1 MERSPLGPAMAA
13 WAAGRQRAKH
23 RLTRRQP
30 STRCTCRRQSDASRS
45 NEPTS
50 VSWAALGG
58 ALGVLLCPYA
68 TAQEGRLG
76 IGHERWHQD
85 FYAKLRRND
94 GTGPCCSLTDCRPTQ
109 SRMIGDHY
117 EVKVDGKRVPVPSD
131 KINNVVAPD
140 RGAHVCVPRQIGSHK
155 GELFCVTSRLRA
167 KDRWLGPSIVTDV
180 HEG

>member
-1 MERSPLGPAMAA
+1 MLVGRTNRQAFIGGGP
-13 WAAGRQRAKH
+13 WRRA
-23 RLTRRQP
+23 
-30 STRCTCRRQSDASRS
+30 RCASR
-45 NEPTS
+45 
-50 VSWAALGG
+50 
-58 ALGVLLCPYA
+58 PYA

-155 GELFCVTSRLRA
+155 GELLLRH
-167 KDRWLGPSIVTDV
+167 LPP
-180 HEG
+180 EG